1 MSNKLEEIFGICTE
15 NFTESADLV
24 SETVSVHKRLTR
36 RRRSYPDGQLKS
48 VMADKRNL
56 IVLIH

>member
-15 NFTESADLV
+15 NFTESAYLV

-36 RRRSYPDGQLKS
+36 RRRSYPDGQLKG